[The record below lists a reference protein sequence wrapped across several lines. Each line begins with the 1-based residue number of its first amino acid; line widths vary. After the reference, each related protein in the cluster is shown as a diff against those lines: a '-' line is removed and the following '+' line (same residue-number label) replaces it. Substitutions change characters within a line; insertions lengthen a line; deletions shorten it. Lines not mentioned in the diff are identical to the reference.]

1 MASASSRV
9 RVGWEPIP
17 ILRPPDVVLPGRM
30 MMRLLPMLEIC
41 SEIFS
46 LAPVPTASM
55 AMTAPTPMMIPSMV
69 RAERILLTRRARRD
83 IFSVEGMLIMVF
95 SL

>member
-1 MASASSRV
+1 
-9 RVGWEPIP
+9 
-17 ILRPPDVVLPGRM
+17 
-30 MMRLLPMLEIC
+30 
-41 SEIFS
+41 
-46 LAPVPTASM
+46 
-55 AMTAPTPMMIPSMV
+55 MV